1 MHLTEWKERLVG
13 QVKLLLVQK
22 MTNQDMEGVMT
33 ISSELMVIF
42 LMLPVFIQ
50 IIIPLLMLIGFGIIR
65 AVWSVVDRQES
76 DQVKHDNEKVAEDLQ
91 LDRA

>member
-1 MHLTEWKERLVG
+1 MTEWKERLVG